1 MYQKAHKWCPE
12 GQDLE
17 VWTPEQALL
26 LLGDPHFLPQLI
38 FQQVLWYDLLTDG
51 SSEQLGSKLPVSVCF

>member
-1 MYQKAHKWCPE
+1 MYQKAQKWCPE

-38 FQQVLWYDLLTDG
+38 F
-51 SSEQLGSKLPVSVCF
+51 